1 MTHRNTVVDGNG
13 IELSGITAHLL
24 DFLTYYLTNLV
35 QVRMTRHKLR
45 ERVDNGNN
53 GFAKLLVFHTCSHPE
68 CSGASHTA
76 TFCANTAS
84 QLMFHRIFVFV

>member
-1 MTHRNTVVDGNG
+1 MPHRDTVVNGNG
-13 IELSGITAHLL
+13 IELSGIAAHLL
-24 DFLTYYLTNLV
+24 DFFTYYLTNLV
-35 QVRMTRHKLR
+35 QMRMTWHKLR

-53 GFAKLLVFHTCSHPE
+53 RFAKLLMFHTRGHPE